1 MLHPISIGFIPI
13 FGEISLKDMEKHTER
28 ERGGGKTGWEFN
40 IYIILVTILAMIGW
54 DDEHIFGMGHI

>member
-28 ERGGGKTGWEFN
+28 ERWGKNWLG
-40 IYIILVTILAMIGW
+40 V
-54 DDEHIFGMGHI
+54 